1 MGEGEEVPRNGEK
14 ERETAIKWVCVCVK
28 CESE

>member
-14 ERETAIKWVCVCVK
+14 ERDSDKEWVCVRVK